1 MRRLLRSA
9 VVLATAVAGSAAPL
23 VLTGPARA
31 GTATLTVTSTADSS
45 DTHPGDGSCV
55 TSSGCTL
62 RAAIQEANALYAD
75 DDSTVVSIDFAI
87 PAGPYVIKPATPLP
101 FVTARVDLLATTQ
114 PGYSVGHP
122 QVVLDGITCG
132 CTGLGLAP
140 RGSVVSGFDIQRFST
155 GIRLAPQNPQV
166 FAPDSITGNFIGTDV
181 TGASAAGNG
190 IGVDDFQ
197 QIGAIIGGTTA
208 AERNVISGNTTD
220 VYVEGLSNIAW
231 IEGNYIGTNAAGTA
245 ALPIRSPGSLV
256 PGECSGVYV
265 DGATNIH
272 VGASGGGGN
281 VISLG
286 TVKPSGGCKA
296 TYNNGVVGDIGIDG
310 VRVALDH
317 SLPSAFVSVQGD
329 RIGTTAD
336 GTAAIGNDVG
346 IDLGTV
352 YQATI
357 GGPLASSR
365 NVISGNT
372 DAGIASFSG
381 AVQTFALLNYIGT
394 DSTGST
400 AVPNGTGLRLAGPS
414 DITAGNVISGN
425 THDGLVLTGD
435 GTSASDRVGLDA
447 SGNPLG
453 NGGVGVHVG
462 IGAKGAVYGSVVADN
477 GGAGVATDTGG
488 RVDVSAATTLHD
500 NGGLAIDLGDD
511 GVTADSAGSATNA
524 PVITGRISN
533 DANSDD
539 EFDGTLDAK
548 PLSTYTVN
556 LYDDPTCDPSGHGE
570 ATKRIGFTTVHTD
583 AGGHATFGIL
593 DAAFTVG
600 DGVSASATG
609 LSGTSELGPCFQ
621 PVVLWNQSITGGSG
635 VSGTPTTVGDPGTTY
650 RWIGGSLSSN
660 GDNHSWGDSR
670 NWLPHGVPGNGDS
683 VYISQPGGGYCS
695 AYVTG
700 VPTVSLVDFS
710 LAGTSNTCGSS
721 VTGGAIT
728 VTGQMAWNG
737 GLIATPVTVASG
749 AHATIT
755 GGGQN
760 ELDADLDVKGDLT
773 LSGVIGAS
781 GRLAFSVY
789 QAQAATIHVESG
801 ASLYAEGD
809 NDLIG
814 NTGTLVNDGTVS
826 VTGGTLGLRNGA
838 KLVQNASVVTSGHGA
853 LVDEGTATLGAGA
866 SYTGDGKVELV
877 DGSAALQGEQTVGA
891 GMTLE
896 LAALDAGL
904 GETLSGTGT
913 FTGAGRLA
921 WDGGIIEANLTLGP
935 GFHLDVLGDHIPNGD
950 RVLAGKDQSNGG
962 VTATLVNH
970 GTITVGD
977 GADIDASVYDAPHLT
992 NASDGTIA
1000 LAPGSTI
1007 GGGNVTTLVNTGHV
1021 TVPVGGRASAVLDR
1035 VALAD
1040 AGGTIAVAPAQRL
1053 ELGSGTSSTL
1063 AGTAFAGGGTFAD
1076 DQGTTVSGAPT
1087 VATKTTFELDGGGI
1101 DGAATLG
1108 GAGRFAWLGG
1118 TLSGAPLR
1126 VATTG
1131 GITVSGATAKH
1142 LGRTTGNAASTVVLA
1157 GPTTIGAGLVD
1168 DLYGPD
1174 TLKLA
1179 APTAAS
1185 GPATLA
1191 VGSLVNTSALTI
1203 RSGTVTVSGLS
1214 QTAGSTDV
1222 LAAAHLAGSSAAT
1235 PLRFSGG
1242 ALEGSGTVSGAVT
1255 TGTVTVAPGAAAY
1268 GRLSVVGSLT
1278 GSSSTVLSLGLSA
1291 KTKDRLAVSGPLVLG
1306 HRVAARNVGYVPRV
1320 GASVPVASGGSLA
1333 GGACVVTSGAGA
1345 STGHWRIA
1353 RTARVLTLVWA
1364 KGHRSGC
1371 V

>member
-1 MRRLLRSA
+1 MRGMLRSA
-9 VVLATAVAGSAAPL
+9 LATAVAGAAVPL
-23 VLTGPARA
+23 VLALPARA
-31 GTATLTVTSTADSS
+31 GTVTLTVTSTADSA
-45 DTHPGDGSCV
+45 DTHPGDGTCAS
-55 TSSGCTL
+55 SSGCTL

-75 DDSTVVSIDFAI
+75 DDSTVVDVDFAI
-87 PAGPYVIKPATPLP
+87 PGGGPHVIRPVAHLPA
-101 FVTARVDLLATTQ
+101 VDARVDLLATTQ
-114 PGYSVGHP
+114 PGYSAGHP

-132 CTGLGLAP
+132 CTGLVLLP
-140 RGSVVSGFDIQRFST
+140 HGSVVSGFDVQRFYT
-155 GIRLAPQNPQV
+155 GIELAPTKDV
-166 FAPDSITGNFIGTDV
+166 FAPDSITASFIGTDA
-181 TGASAAGNG
+181 TGAASAGNV

-197 QIGAIIGGTTA
+197 QSGAIIGGTTA

-220 VYVEGLSNIAW
+220 VYVEGRSNIAW

-245 ALPIRSPGSLV
+245 ALPIRAPGALI
-256 PGECSGVYV
+256 PGECSGVFV

-286 TVKPSGGCKA
+286 TTKPTGGCKA
-296 TYNNGVVGDIGIDG
+296 TYNNGAVGDIGIDG

-317 SLPSAFVSVQGD
+317 NLPSAFVAIQGD

-346 IDLGTV
+346 IDLGTA
-352 YQATI
+352 YQTSI

-372 DAGIASFSG
+372 DAGVASFTG

-394 DSTGST
+394 DATGST

-414 DITAGNVISGN
+414 DISAGNVISGN

-447 SGNPLG
+447 SGNALG

-462 IGAKGAVYGSVVADN
+462 AGAKGAVYGSTVADN

-500 NGGLAIDLGDD
+500 NGGLGIDLGDD
-511 GVTADSAGSATNA
+511 GVTANAAGSATNA
-524 PVITGRISN
+524 PVITGRITN
-533 DANSDD
+533 DVNGHD
-539 EFDGTLDAK
+539 EVDGTLDAK
-548 PLSTYTVN
+548 PSSAYVVN
-556 LYDDPTCDPSGHGE
+556 LYDDPVCDPSGNGE
-570 ATKRIGFTTVHTD
+570 ATNRIGFTTVHTD
-583 AGGHATFGIL
+583 AAGHASFGIL
-593 DAAFTVG
+593 DAAVEAG
-600 DGVSASATG
+600 HGVSATATG
-609 LSGTSELGPCFQ
+609 PAGTSELSACFQ
-621 PVVLWNQSITGGSG
+621 PVVLMDQSITGGSG
-635 VSGTPTTVGDPGTTY
+635 VSGTPTTVGGTGTTY

-670 NWLPHGVPGNGDS
+670 NWLPHGVPGDGDS
-683 VYISQPGGGYCS
+683 AYISQPGGGYCS
-695 AYVTG
+695 AYVDG

-710 LAGTSNTCGSS
+710 LAGTANTCGSS

-737 GLIATPVTVASG
+737 GRIATPITVAAG
-749 AHATIT
+749 AHATVT

-760 ELDADLDVKGDLT
+760 ELDADLDIKGDLT

-789 QAQAATIHVESG
+789 QAQAATVHVEQG
-801 ASLYAEGD
+801 ATLYAEGD
-809 NDLIG
+809 NDLTG

-826 VTGGTLGLRNGA
+826 VSGGTLGLRNGA
-838 KLVQNASVVTSGHGA
+838 KLVQDASVVTSGHGA
-853 LVDEGTATLGAGA
+853 LVDEGAATLGAGA
-866 SYTGDGKVELV
+866 TYAGDGKVELV
-877 DGSAALQGEQTVGA
+877 DGPTSLQGDQSVGE
-891 GMTLE
+891 GMTLQ
-896 LAALDAGL
+896 LAALDADL
-904 GETLSGTGT
+904 GDTVSGTGT

-921 WDGGIIEANLTLGP
+921 WDGGTIEANLTIGP

-950 RVLAGKDQSNGG
+950 RVLAGKDQSNGA

-977 GADIDASVYDAPHLT
+977 GANIHASVYDAPHLT

-1007 GGGNVTTLVNTGHV
+1007 GGGNVTTLVDTGHV
-1021 TVPVGGRASAVLDR
+1021 AVPAGSRAGAVLDR

-1040 AGGTIAVAPAQRL
+1040 TGGTIAIAPAQRL
-1053 ELGSGTSSTL
+1053 ELGSGASSTL
-1063 AGTAFAGGGTFAD
+1063 AGTTISGGGTFAD
-1076 DQGTTVSGAPT
+1076 DQSTTITGSPT
-1087 VATKTTFELDGGGI
+1087 VAATTTFELDGGGV
-1101 DGAATLG
+1101 DGATTLG

-1118 TLSGAPLR
+1118 TLSGASLR
-1126 VATTG
+1126 LATTG
-1131 GITVSGATAKH
+1131 GISVSGATTKH
-1142 LGRTTGNAASTVVLA
+1142 LGRTTGNAPSTVVLA
-1157 GPTTIGAGLVD
+1157 GPTTIGSGVVD

-1174 TLKLA
+1174 TLRLA
-1179 APTAAS
+1179 AATTAS

-1191 VGSLVNTSALTI
+1191 VGSLVNAGALTV
-1203 RSGTVTVSGLS
+1203 RSGTLTVPGLS
-1214 QTAGSTDV
+1214 QATGSTDV
-1222 LAAAHLAGSSAAT
+1222 VAGARLAGSSPAAALT
-1235 PLRFSGG
+1235 FAGG
-1242 ALEGSGTVSGAVT
+1242 LLEGSGTVSGAVT
-1255 TGTVTVAPGAAAY
+1255 TGRATVAPGAAAY
-1268 GRLSVVGSLT
+1268 GRLTVSGSLT
-1278 GSSSTVLSLGLSA
+1278 GTSSTVLSVGMSA
-1291 KTKDRLAVSGPLVLG
+1291 TAKDRLAVSGTVVLG
-1306 HRVAARNVGYVPRV
+1306 HRVAARNVGYVPRF
-1320 GASVPVASGGSLA
+1320 GAGVPVASGSSLT
-1333 GGACVVTSGAGA
+1333 GGACVVTSGAGS